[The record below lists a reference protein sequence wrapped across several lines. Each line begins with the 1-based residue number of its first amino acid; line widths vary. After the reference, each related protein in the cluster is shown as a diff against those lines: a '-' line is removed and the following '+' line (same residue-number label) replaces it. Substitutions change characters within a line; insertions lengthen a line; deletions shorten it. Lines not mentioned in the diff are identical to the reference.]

1 MLSLTRSEVGRVD
14 FAAGLSFIEP
24 AEPEMILL
32 TRVSLVKSAAPVLED
47 CQVLELIKLEKH
59 LGDKTAKAFEKQLG
73 ISTVAELLEHYPRR
87 YSKRG
92 ELTPISSMPLGENVT
107 VVGQVLGSKIRNIK
121 GRAGSILEVLLSDGK
136 DEVTLAFFNQAWRQ
150 KDLHAGVRGLFSGKL
165 GSFSGKLQLAH
176 PDYELFEEIDA
187 DQAKAWSELPI
198 PIYPASSTLTTW
210 KIQKSISLVL
220 ESLSEITE
228 KLPRH
233 LLEAEG
239 LISYDQSLRQ
249 IHQPKIELEWQQA
262 RDSLRFHEAM
272 LLQLQLA
279 KRRAENSGLKATK
292 RLPKELVG
300 VFDKSLP
307 FEYTIGQQ
315 EVNKAIENDMA
326 SGSVMHRLLQGEVG
340 SGKTIVALRSMLL
353 AADSQGQS
361 ALLAP
366 TEVLA
371 AQHYRSVIETLGSDL
386 SKKLGVSLL
395 TGQLPAAQKKKVL
408 LDIVSGKCKIAIGT
422 HALIADRVEFAD
434 LALIV
439 IDEQHRF
446 GVNQRDA
453 LRAKGKS
460 SPHILTMTATPI
472 PRTMAITVFGDL
484 EISTLTELPAGRK
497 PISSFVVPVG
507 QPALVS
513 RVWTRV
519 AEEAAKGRQAFV
531 VCPRI
536 DAADLEEEDLEAG
549 QEQLTP
555 PAAATEVYEA
565 LKLNPALAGLSIG
578 LLHGRMAQEEKEAV
592 MQAFSNQEIAV
603 LVSTTVIE
611 VGVNVPN
618 ATAMVILDADR
629 FGISQL
635 HQLRGRVGRGE
646 HPGICLLVSAAE
658 PATLA
663 MQRLQ
668 AVASTNDGFKLSE
681 IDLEL
686 RGEGDVL
693 GQVQSGGKSQLK
705 LLRVIRDSNLI
716 ERTKVIAE
724 EIFASGLS
732 SELDAWL
739 KLKDAQALS
748 RS

>member
-1 MLSLTRSEVGRVD
+1 MAL
-14 FAAGLSFIEP
+14 AAGLSFIEP

-32 TRVSLVKSAAPVLED
+32 TRVSLVKSIALVLED
-47 CQVLELIKLEKH
+47 CQMLELMKLDKH

-73 ISTVAELLEHYPRR
+73 VSTVAELLEHYPRR

-107 VVGQVLGSKIRNIK
+107 VVGEVIGSKIRNIK
-121 GRAGSILEVLLSDGK
+121 GRAGSILEILLSDGQ

-165 GSFSGKLQLAH
+165 GSFSGRLQLAH

-187 DQAKAWSELPI
+187 QQAKAWSELPI
-198 PIYPASSTLTTW
+198 PIYPASSVLTTW
-210 KIQKSISLVL
+210 KIQKSVALVL
-220 ESLSEITE
+220 EA
-228 KLPRH
+228 LPELAERLPTD

-239 LISYDQSLRQ
+239 LIGYDRAIRQ

-279 KRRAENSGLKATK
+279 KRRAENATQEATK
-292 RLPKELVG
+292 RIPKDLVG
-300 VFDKSLP
+300 AFDKGLP
-307 FEYTIGQQ
+307 FDYTLGQQ
-315 EVNKAIENDMA
+315 EVNEAIEKDMA

-340 SGKTIVALRSMLL
+340 SGKTIVALRAMLL

-371 AQHYRSVIETLGSDL
+371 AQHYRSVVQSLGPEL
-386 SKKLGVSLL
+386 SKQLGVSLL

-439 IDEQHRF
+439 VDEQHRF

-519 AEEAAKGRQAFV
+519 AEEVAQGRQAFV

-536 DAADLEEEDLEAG
+536 DAAEVEEDTPTELEH
-549 QEQLTP
+549 EQLTP
-555 PAAATEVYEA
+555 PAAATEVFRA

-578 LLHGRMAQEEKEAV
+578 LMHGRMGQEEKDLV
-592 MQAFSNQEIAV
+592 MQAFSAGEIAV

-646 HPGICLLVSAAE
+646 FPGICLLVSAAE
-658 PATLA
+658 QGTLA
-663 MQRLQ
+663 MERLQ
-668 AVASTNDGFKLSE
+668 AVAATNDGFKLSE

-693 GQVQSGGKSQLK
+693 GQVQSGGRSQLK
-705 LLRVIRDSNLI
+705 LLRVIRDSDLI
-716 ERTKVIAE
+716 ERTKLIAE
-724 EIFASGLS
+724 QIYAAGMSP
-732 SELDAWL
+732 ELEAWL
-739 KLKDAQALS
+739 KIKDAQALT

>member
-1 MLSLTRSEVGRVD
+1 VD
-14 FAAGLSFIEP
+14 LAAGLSFIEP

-32 TRVSLVKSAAPVLED
+32 TRVSLVISVAWVLED
-47 CQVLELIKLEKH
+47 CQVLELIKLDKH

-73 ISTVAELLEHYPRR
+73 IRTVAELLEHYPRR

-107 VVGQVLGSKIRNIK
+107 VVGQVLGSKMRNIK

-176 PDYELFEEIDA
+176 PDYELFEEIDPE
-187 DQAKAWSELPI
+187 QAKAWSELPI
-198 PIYPASSTLTTW
+198 PIYPASSALTTW
-210 KIQKSISLVL
+210 KIQKSIALVL
-220 ESLSEITE
+220 EALPEISER
-228 KLPRH
+228 LPEE
-233 LLEAEG
+233 LLETEG
-239 LISYDQSLRQ
+239 LIRFDQALRQ
-249 IHQPKIELEWQQA
+249 IHQPKVEHEWQQA

-279 KRRAENSGLKATK
+279 KRRAENSSQVATK
-292 RLPKELVG
+292 RSPNELVG
-300 VFDKSLP
+300 AFDKSLP
-307 FEYTIGQQ
+307 FDYTKGQH
-315 EVNKAIENDMA
+315 EVNRAIEADMA

-340 SGKTIVALRSMLL
+340 AGKTIVALRAMLI

-371 AQHYRSVIETLGSDL
+371 AQHYRSVVQSLGPDL
-386 SKKLGVSLL
+386 SKQLGVSLL
-395 TGQLPAAQKKKVL
+395 TGQLPAAQKKKVQ

-434 LALIV
+434 LAMIV
-439 IDEQHRF
+439 VDEQHRF

-460 SPHILTMTATPI
+460 IPHVLTMTATPI

-513 RVWTRV
+513 RVWSRV
-519 AEEAAKGRQAFV
+519 AEEVAKGRQAFV

-536 DAADLEEEDLEAG
+536 DGAEVEEDSDIELE
-549 QEQLTP
+549 EQLTP
-555 PAAATEVYEA
+555 PAAATEVFEA
-565 LKLNPALAGLSIG
+565 LKLNPALAGLKIG
-578 LLHGRMAQEEKEAV
+578 LLHGRMGQDEKELV
-592 MQAFSNQEIAV
+592 MQDFSAGEISV

-646 HPGICLLVSAAE
+646 HSGICLLVSAAE
-658 PATLA
+658 PGTLA
-663 MQRLQ
+663 MQRLE

-705 LLRVIRDSNLI
+705 LLRVIRDSALI
-716 ERTKVIAE
+716 ERTKSIAE
-724 EIFASGLS
+724 DIFQSGLS
-732 SELDAWL
+732 AEVQAWL
-739 KLKDAQALS
+739 NMKDAQALS